1 MLDDPLECL
10 HRKLLGHLQNE
21 HLLHEHVIFT
31 WLHRPSCY
39 IPKEL
44 SAVESRKVGDS
55 ENSELKLR
63 RLTGEEGRGGETT
76 FVSSYR
82 EVRKNGGYHDT
93 FENRH
98 IFYGSI
104 VVFMTKKPSFF
115 FQMLCE
121 RLLKMYQQ
129 SVMIAEGEACDKQ
142 QRKQA
147 TAIALRLKAPS
158 EIDLEEYYPAFLDMI
173 RNLLDGKLE

>member
-1 MLDDPLECL
+1 M
-10 HRKLLGHLQNE
+10 
-21 HLLHEHVIFT
+21 
-31 WLHRPSCY
+31 
-39 IPKEL
+39 
-44 SAVESRKVGDS
+44 ESRKVGDL
-55 ENSELKLR
+55 ENAGVKLQ
-63 RLTGEEGRGGETT
+63 RLTGEGRETT

-104 VVFMTKKPSFF
+104 VVFVTKKPSF

>member
-1 MLDDPLECL
+1 MASPPI
-10 HRKLLGHLQNE
+10 
-21 HLLHEHVIFT
+21 LLHSKRT
-31 WLHRPSCY
+31 QCSG
-39 IPKEL
+39 IPK
-44 SAVESRKVGDS
+44 SR
-55 ENSELKLR
+55 R
-63 RLTGEEGRGGETT
+63 FGEFGIKITAFNWGGGEGRGGETT

-82 EVRKNGGYHDT
+82 EVRKNGAYHDT

>member
-1 MLDDPLECL
+1 MASPPI
-10 HRKLLGHLQNE
+10 
-21 HLLHEHVIFT
+21 LLHFKRT
-31 WLHRPSCY
+31 QCSG
-39 IPKEL
+39 IPK
-44 SAVESRKVGDS
+44 SSRF
-55 ENSELKLR
+55 
-63 RLTGEEGRGGETT
+63 GEFGIKITAFNWGGGEGRGNDFCFKLSGG
-76 FVSSYR
+76 S
-82 EVRKNGGYHDT
+82 GYHDT